1 MYLLFKN
8 IDARTLGNVQVIGS
22 WNNFAVGFIPDTHT
36 DIIEYRHLNAKV
48 IDEAVAWA
56 WMYFGQWRGYISV
69 RTGTPQNAKLQ
80 ILSSQEA
87 TGEKARYT
95 LTEEDK
101 ANTTTL
107 MKEIMRMMLDEI
119 FDKRLIQLNVS
130 VSNLEAATWEQQKAE
145 ALANGGPLLQALADA
160 RGITLEEMVAKV
172 NAAVDSYNTKVA
184 ELLARKQLIEQEV
197 KACQNIGDCNRLMH
211 NRFELEMP
219 VAQRSEEAIEY
230 SAKFDI

>member
-48 IDEAVAWA
+48 IPEDVAWA

-95 LTEEDK
+95 LTDEDK

-172 NAAVDSYNTKVA
+172 NAAVESYNVKVA

-197 KACQNIGDCNRLMH
+197 KACQSIGDCNRLMH

>member
-48 IDEAVAWA
+48 LDEGVAWA

-69 RTGTPQNAKLQ
+69 RTGTPQNDKLQ

-95 LTEEDK
+95 LTDEDK
-101 ANTTTL
+101 TNTTTL

-145 ALANGGPLLQALADA
+145 ALANGGPLLQTLADA
-160 RGITLEEMVAKV
+160 RGITLEEMVTKV
-172 NAAVDSYNTKVA
+172 LSAIENYNVKVA

-230 SAKFDI
+230 SAKYDI